1 MFLQGCAGD
10 IRPNLP
16 GEPYRCGDEADIKWT
31 GRSLGC
37 AVVRATDRSVVREEL
52 AKRKTIY
59 SLKCASSVIQ
69 LPGKK
74 EKLACEMQA
83 QVGRAADKH
92 LRVLGLQA
100 RLTLGVCRALGRACV
115 EAGNGLSLGAMHSHA
130 LRHGAQWQRRIS
142 PFPAS
147 TRRAG
152 AIFGAIRRCRL
163 VVGGNPTPRR
173 RLG

>member
-1 MFLQGCAGD
+1 MSEETVTVRLTQRHDFQFDNQFGAAAPALLADEPAPLGQGAGPSPV
-10 IRPNLP
+10 RLLAAAVGNCLSASLLFSLRKLKQTA
-16 GEPYRCGDEADIKWT
+16 EP
-31 GRSLGC
+31 
-37 AVVRATDRSVVREEL
+37 
-52 AKRKTIY
+52 
-59 SLKCASSVIQ
+59 
-69 LPGKK
+69 
-74 EKLACEMQA
+74 LACEMQA

-142 PFPAS
+142 PLPAS